1 MGNTLSNLVQ
11 TKVQPGLQKQYVAG
25 SKTSWMEAN
34 ARGVT
39 YKGGKYVMMHS
50 LEVQG
55 LGDYDRNLGFP
66 RGNITGDKKQY
77 ELTKDRGREFLID
90 AADNDET
97 GFLVNAASVM
107 AEFQRSHVIPEIDCY
122 RYSQIYNIMKN
133 GKYSANVKD
142 DDISKDTIVKTLLA
156 DIAAV
161 RDDMGTD
168 VPLVI
173 TMSGLTQ
180 MLLGDEFNHNLDY
193 TDFKA
198 GQLHTKVKAI
208 DGDPIMIVPSARLK
222 TAYKFNDGKTT
233 GQEAG
238 GFTPGEGAK
247 DIKWIITPVTA
258 PIALAKIDNMRAFD
272 PSEYQG
278 AHAWKV
284 DYRIFHD
291 IWMMDEGQKCTVIR
305 TGNIV
310 EGTSAA
316 AE

>member
-11 TKVQPGLQKQYVAG
+11 TKVQPGLYKQYVAG

-34 ARGVT
+34 ARGVD

-66 RGNITGDKKQY
+66 RGSITGDKKQY

-107 AEFQRSHVIPEIDCY
+107 AEFQRSHVIPEIDCF
-122 RYSQIYNIMKN
+122 RYSKIYKIMSE
-133 GKYSANVKD
+133 GAYAANVID
-142 DDISKDTIVKTLLA
+142 TNISKATIVKTLLA
-156 DIAAV
+156 DIAKV
-161 RDDMGTD
+161 RDEMGTD

-180 MLLGDEFNHNLDY
+180 MLLGDEFIHNLDY
-193 TDFKA
+193 AEFRA
-198 GQLHTKVKAI
+198 GALHTKVKAI

-222 TAYKFNDGKTT
+222 TAYTFNDGKTE
-233 GQEAG
+233 GQQAG
-238 GFTPGEGAK
+238 GFAAVEDAVEM
-247 DIKWIITPVTA
+247 KWIIMPVTA
-258 PIALAKIDNMRAFD
+258 PIAVAKIDNMRAFD
-272 PSEYQG
+272 PNEFQQ

-291 IWMMDEGQKCTVIR
+291 LWMMPDAQRCTIIR
-305 TGNIV
+305 TGDIV
-310 EGTSAA
+310 D
-316 AE
+316 